1 MNESFGKLGG
11 RMTFINIS
19 DSHVFEMLPADSPN
33 GHDELYQVFP
43 GVGIAR
49 ASALR
54 LPQRERGRPG
64 HHSYKFS
71 LIQ

>member
-19 DSHVFEMLPADSPN
+19 DSHVFQVLPANGPD
-33 GHDELYQVFP
+33 GHDEPHQVFP
-43 GVGIAR
+43 RVRIAR

-54 LPQRERGRPG
+54 LPQRERGGPG
-64 HHSYKFS
+64 HDTYRFS